1 MHGFVDGCTYQYG
14 YETMK
19 KFEIHQNNIT
29 VSYIYIHHLS
39 TLFLD
44 KGCDKSKVLGNRVV
58 YEEKLKNKMS
68 KKLPEVKVH
77 HHRYPK
83 TYNIPLTTT
92 KKGIN

>member
-1 MHGFVDGCTYQYG
+1 MDVTNRRKISKIRVCMDLWMVVRT
-14 YETMK
+14 
-19 KFEIHQNNIT
+19 
-29 VSYIYIHHLS
+29 S
-39 TLFLD
+39 T
-44 KGCDKSKVLGNRVV
+44 GMKSKVLDNRVV